1 MCAFLVV
8 KRNNQYGDEV
18 APPKVEASAS
28 TPAAA
33 PEAAPAAA
41 GAGASPAPAAPAEAG
56 TPAPAASPPAVSCFF
71 NNFII

>member
-33 PEAAPAAA
+33 PEAA
-41 GAGASPAPAAPAEAG
+41 GAGASPAPAAPEAG